1 MESPV
6 AAVIFVLPEESV
18 GTASAL
24 MQKKKT
30 AAASASSATL

>member
-24 MQKKKT
+24 VQKKKT
-30 AAASASSATL
+30 VVANASSVTL